1 MMTRFQFLAGM
12 LAVVAGKGRRR
23 KPVAPAQSL
32 PSAVERAQLLAA
44 FSDATIQAELD
55 SRFLKLWT
63 VDDLEAELAR
73 RSVRRKIGQ

>member
-1 MMTRFQFLAGM
+1 MMTRFQFLALM
-12 LAVVAGKGRRR
+12 IAAGKRRKR
-23 KPVAPAQSL
+23 KPVVPAQSL

-55 SRFLKLWT
+55 SRFLKLWS

-73 RSVRRKIGQ
+73 RNVRRKVGQ

>member
-1 MMTRFQFLAGM
+1 MIT
-12 LAVVAGKGRRR
+12 AGKRRKR
-23 KPVAPAQSL
+23 KPVVTAQSL

-63 VDDLEAELAR
+63 NDDLEAELAR
-73 RSVRRKIGQ
+73 RNVRRKVGQ

>member
-1 MMTRFQFLAGM
+1 MMTRFQFLALM
-12 LAVVAGKGRRR
+12 IAAGKRRKR
-23 KPVAPAQSL
+23 KPVVPAQSL

-73 RSVRRKIGQ
+73 RSVRRKVGQ